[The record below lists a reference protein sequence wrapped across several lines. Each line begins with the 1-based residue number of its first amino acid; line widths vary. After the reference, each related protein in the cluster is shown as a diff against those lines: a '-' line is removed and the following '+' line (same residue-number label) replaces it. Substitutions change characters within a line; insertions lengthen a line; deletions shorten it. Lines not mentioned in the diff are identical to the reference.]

1 MRCAVLGSPITHS
14 LSPAMHRA
22 AYVKLGLDWT
32 YEAIELSEDDLELFL
47 KSLGDDVR
55 GLSVT
60 APLKRRLV
68 ELVELADDP
77 ILRVAN
83 TVIVDDGNLQA
94 YNTDVPG
101 AVAAL
106 GERGIASV
114 KTARILGGG
123 ATASS
128 VAYALSTIGAQH
140 LEIVVRDPSRAGD
153 AVDVAEASG
162 LSVAV
167 HTIDEPLLDKVDLLV
182 STVPGDV
189 IGSRS
194 HELVEASRA
203 VFDVVYDPWP
213 TPLMTAAKEAEL
225 PSVNGLDLL
234 AHQAALQVA
243 LMTGETVS
251 PQLLRDAALGELGAR

>member
-1 MRCAVLGSPITHS
+1 
-14 LSPAMHRA
+14 MHLA
-22 AYVKLGLDWT
+22 AYGQLGLDWT
-32 YEAIELSEDDLELFL
+32 YEAIELIEDDLELFL

-94 YNTDVPG
+94 HNTDVPG
-101 AVAAL
+101 VVAAL
-106 GERGIASV
+106 RERGIGGID
-114 KTARILGGG
+114 TARILGGG

-128 VAYALSTIGAQH
+128 VAYALSTMGVRH
-140 LEIVVRDPSRAGD
+140 LEIVVRDPSRAAD
-153 AVDVAEASG
+153 AVDVAELSG

-194 HELVEASRA
+194 HELVDASRA
-203 VFDVVYDPWP
+203 VFDVIYDPWP
-213 TPLMTAAKEAEL
+213 TPLMKAAHDAAL
-225 PSVNGLDLL
+225 PAVSGLDLL
-234 AHQAALQVA
+234 AHQAALQVE
-243 LMTGETVS
+243 LMTGDEVS
-251 PQLLRDAALGELGAR
+251 PQLLRDAALAQLGTR

>member
-1 MRCAVLGSPITHS
+1 MRCAVLGSPIAHS
-14 LSPAMHRA
+14 LSPVMHRA
-22 AYVKLGLDWT
+22 AYGELGLNWT
-32 YEAIELSEDDLELFL
+32 YEAIELVEDDLELFL

-60 APLKRRLV
+60 APLKRRVV
-68 ELVELADDP
+68 ELVEMVDDP

-83 TVIVDDGNLQA
+83 TVVVDDGRLRA
-94 YNTDVPG
+94 FNTDVPG

-106 GERGIASV
+106 LERGVDSV
-114 KTARILGGG
+114 STTRILGGG

-128 VAYALSTIGAQH
+128 IVYALSTMGAQH
-140 LEIVVRDPSRAGD
+140 LEIVVRDPSRAAD
-153 AVDVAEASG
+153 AVAVAESSG
-162 LSVAV
+162 LSIAV

-182 STVPGDV
+182 STVPAEA

-194 HELVEASRA
+194 HELVDASRA

-213 TPLMTAAKEAEL
+213 TPLLEAADPAGL
-225 PSVNGLDLL
+225 PAVSGLDLL

-251 PQLLRDAALGELGAR
+251 PQLLREAALAELGAR